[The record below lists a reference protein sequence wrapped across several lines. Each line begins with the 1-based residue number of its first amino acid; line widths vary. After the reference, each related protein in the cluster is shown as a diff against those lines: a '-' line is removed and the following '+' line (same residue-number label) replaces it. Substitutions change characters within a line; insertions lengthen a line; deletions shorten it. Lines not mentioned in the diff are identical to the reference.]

1 MRFFFFFPCTA
12 CWDVCISAIHCV
24 WLGTNVS
31 LPFLILSVI
40 SKVGQLKYMYFLHWQ
55 WERMLLCYVGKL
67 WTLCVAGHGWQN
79 CSISLIILLYQQVQ
93 HILIWRREWKRI
105 VIIVVSHWHK
115 TIQEAMEI
123 CIFTSDKKIFHH
135 LILITFANS
144 SVFCQWHKYATHYQ
158 VWVAMDENWAEF
170 LLCSTKWF

>member
-1 MRFFFFFPCTA
+1 MLNCSLLASSSHVIVFFFPCTA

-79 CSISLIILLYQQVQ
+79 CSTSLIILLYQQVQ

-105 VIIVVSHWHK
+105 VLSLLFHTDIRHFKKQWKSAFLQVTK
-115 TIQEAMEI
+115 RY
-123 CIFTSDKKIFHH
+123 FT
-135 LILITFANS
+135 T
-144 SVFCQWHKYATHYQ
+144 
-158 VWVAMDENWAEF
+158 
-170 LLCSTKWF
+170 WF